1 MSLDKRPTT
10 FADIVHSNRKEKD
23 AGCRGPA
30 KIAKRMPHKG
40 IDRRGGTNHEKE

>member
-23 AGCRGPA
+23 AGSRGPA
-30 KIAKRMPHKG
+30 KIAKMDAPQGHRPK
-40 IDRRGGTNHEKE
+40 RRYEP